1 MINSIGEKDKKRGTY
16 MSDKNLDK
24 ELEKNENEINE
35 SQDKDADKKVTEQ
48 QSSDNNSQ
56 SEDNKED
63 EYEKICY
70 VCRRP
75 ESKAGKMI
83 DMPGGI
89 CVCADCLQKSFDSF
103 QNMGMGMNVK
113 ISDEDLKNLLNMP
126 GIHMMNPEDFKR
138 EIPNK
143 QKLKK
148 KKKSEES
155 KPIFDI
161 NKIPAPHIIKEKLDV
176 DFPKDEIG
184 RLALQFINAKGE
196 DVVISKDEQTLT
208 RQMIALVQE
217 ELLKHG
223 IKRTKKNSNFYDRL
237 MIHLTYFIERLDQD
251 DSDSKVSMKNL
262 EEHIKKDYPEAY
274 QIGED
279 IYEVI
284 RQHLGGG
291 LHPNE
296 KVYLVIHIQRLL

>member
-1 MINSIGEKDKKRGTY
+1 MLKDVPLDFITTSYEIIDYGIQQFQFPVQEYIYVTLTDHIYCSYQALQRNTY
-16 MSDKNLDK
+16 KSNHLPDMS
-24 ELEKNENEINE
+24 E
-35 SQDKDADKKVTEQ
+35 QYPTE
-48 QSSDNNSQ
+48 
-56 SEDNKED
+56 
-63 EYEKICY
+63 YKIAEHAL
-70 VCRRP
+70 V
-75 ESKAGKMI
+75 I
-83 DMPGGI
+83 
-89 CVCADCLQKSFDSF
+89 L
-103 QNMGMGMNVK
+103 
-113 ISDEDLKNLLNMP
+113 
-126 GIHMMNPEDFKR
+126 
-138 EIPNK
+138 
-143 QKLKK
+143 
-148 KKKSEES
+148 
-155 KPIFDI
+155 
-161 NKIPAPHIIKEKLDV
+161 KEKLDV

-251 DSDSKVSMKNL
+251 DSDSKVSMKSL

-284 RQHLGGG
+284 HQHLGGG